1 MSLMVRSNVRSGSG
15 ACGKA
20 SKQNAQKSLAKK
32 KQLYRIQSS
41 NKKMLEMKAILATT
55 STSSM
60 KGAKMKTLV
69 ILMKQTAH
77 H

>member
-1 MSLMVRSNVRSGSG
+1 MSMTVRSNVRNGSG

-20 SKQNAQKSLAKK
+20 SKQNTQKSLTKR

-41 NKKMLEMKAILATT
+41 IKKMLEMMAILATT